1 MKKTVIS
8 VLILC
13 ACLLLSSCG
22 KKNTASGTNNISNMS
37 AVTEISTDDMDFEF
51 SNKDTTY
58 DYDESEAKTVAD
70 SEKAVKITAEGT
82 YVVSGEHESITVSA
96 PDTAKVR
103 IILKN
108 TTVSNTSG
116 PAIYIE
122 SADKVFITACEGTVN
137 TLSDGTSYTGDFKDT
152 NIDGAIFSKAD
163 LTLNGE
169 GTLNITGNCK
179 CGVVSKDDLI
189 ICGLNL
195 TVKSTGC
202 ALEGKDCVKIKDAA
216 ITVSAG
222 GDGIRSTNTEKS
234 NKGFVYIETG
244 NIDITSGND
253 GIQAATV
260 LKAANGSIKITA
272 GGGAADTKQNSGGR
286 NMPGFG
292 GNTQTTDDE
301 ESTKGLKA
309 GSLILIDEGDFE
321 VSSKDDSF
329 HSNGDIEINGG
340 SFTAA
345 AGDDGF
351 HADNNLII
359 NGGSITVSQSYE
371 GLEGQKVT
379 VTGGNID
386 ITASDDG
393 INAAGSSSSS
403 STGGRP
409 GNSDSN
415 ALITIGGG
423 YIVVNASGDG
433 IDSNGNVVI
442 SGGTVLVSGP
452 TDNGNGT
459 FDYDGEATVSG
470 GTLLVSGPTDNGNG
484 AFDYGG
490 EATVSGGTVIL
501 CGSSGMAQGFSDKSE
516 QASFMYTLDSSAS
529 AGSSV
534 ALTDEKGNV
543 LASFIPAKQYNNV
556 VISTPS
562 LKSGSSYKL
571 LIGGTVS
578 GADKNGFASSGSVSS
593 AAQTLDVKLTGIT
606 TTFGSGGM
614 SGGNMGGGNKG
625 RFGGGQA
632 PDMNG
637 GAPGDT
643 NGDNGGTPPDK
654 PNGRMNNSQ

>member
-1 MKKTVIS
+1 MKKTVIP

-22 KKNTASGTNNISNMS
+22 KKNTASGTNNINNMS

-58 DYDESEAKTVAD
+58 DYDESEAKTIAD

-108 TTVSNTSG
+108 ATVSNTSG

-122 SADKVFITACEGTVN
+122 KADKVFITAYKNTTN

-152 NIDGAIFSKAD
+152 NIDGAIFSKTD

-179 CGVVSKDDLI
+179 CGAVSKDDLI

-292 GNTQTTDDE
+292 GSTQTTDEE

-309 GSLILIDEGDFE
+309 GSLILIDEGGFE

-403 STGGRP
+403 STGERP
-409 GNSDSN
+409 GSSDSN

-433 IDSNGNVVI
+433 IDSNGNIVI
-442 SGGTVLVSGP
+442 
-452 TDNGNGT
+452 
-459 FDYDGEATVSG
+459 SG
-470 GTLLVSGPTDNGNG
+470 GTLLVSGPADNGNG

-562 LKSGSSYKL
+562 LKNGSSYKL
-571 LIGGTVS
+571 VIGGTVS

-593 AAQTLDVKLTGIT
+593 AAQTLDIKLTGT
-606 TTFGSGGM
+606 TTTIGSGGM
-614 SGGNMGGGNKG
+614 SGGNMGGGKG
-625 RFGGGQA
+625 RFGGGQV
-632 PDMNG
+632 PGMNG

>member
-1 MKKTVIS
+1 
-8 VLILC
+8 
-13 ACLLLSSCG
+13 
-22 KKNTASGTNNISNMS
+22 MS

-58 DYDESEAKTVAD
+58 DYDESEATTVKD
-70 SEKAVKITAEGT
+70 SEKAVKITADGT

-108 TTVSNTSG
+108 ATVSNTSG

-122 SADKVFITACEGTVN
+122 KADKVFITAYKGTTN

-152 NIDGAIFSKAD
+152 NVDGAIFSKTD

-169 GTLNITGNCK
+169 GTLNITGNYK
-179 CGVVSKDDLI
+179 CGAVSKDDLI

-216 ITVSAG
+216 ITVSSG
-222 GDGIRSTNTEKS
+222 GDGIRSTNTEKT

-260 LKAANGSIKITA
+260 LKAANGNVKITA
-272 GGGAADTKQNSGGR
+272 GGGAADTKQSSGSR

-309 GSLILIDEGDFE
+309 GSLIVIDEGSFE

-345 AGDDGF
+345 TGDDGF
-351 HADNNLII
+351 HADSNLII
-359 NGGSITVSQSYE
+359 NGGSITVSRSYE

-379 VTGGNID
+379 ITGGNID

-393 INAAGSSSSS
+393 INAASPSSSGS

-423 YIVVNASGDG
+423 YILVNASGDG
-433 IDSNGNVVI
+433 IDSNGNVAI
-442 SGGTVLVSGP
+442 TGGTVLVSGP
-452 TDNGNGT
+452 TDNGNGA
-459 FDYDGEATVSG
+459 FDYD
-470 GTLLVSGPTDNGNG
+470 
-484 AFDYGG
+484 G

-543 LASFIPAKQYNNV
+543 IASFIPAKQYNNI
-556 VISTPS
+556 VITSPS
-562 LKSGSSYKL
+562 LKNGGSYKL
-571 LIGGTVS
+571 VIGGTVS
-578 GADKNGFASSGSVSS
+578 GADKNGYASSGSVSS
-593 AAQTLDVKLTGIT
+593 AAQTLDIKLTGIT
-606 TTFGSGGM
+606 TTFGNGGM
-614 SGGNMGGGNKG
+614 SGGGMGGGNKG
-625 RFGGGQA
+625 GGFGGGQA

-637 GAPGDT
+637 SAPEKPS
-643 NGDNGGTPPDK
+643 GDNGTPGGGNPPEK
-654 PNGRMNNSQ
+654 PSGNLSNS

>member
-51 SNKDTTY
+51 SNNDTTY

-70 SEKAVKITAEGT
+70 SEKTVKITAEGT

-96 PDTAKVR
+96 PDTAKVC

-108 TTVSNTSG
+108 ATVSNTSG

-122 SADKVFITACEGTVN
+122 KADKVFITAYKDTTN

-152 NIDGAIFSKAD
+152 NIDGTIFSKTD

-272 GGGAADTKQNSGGR
+272 GGGAADTKQNFGGR

-292 GNTQTTDDE
+292 GSTQTTDDE
-301 ESTKGLKA
+301 ESTNGLKA
-309 GSLILIDEGDFE
+309 GSLILIDEGGFE
-321 VSSKDDSF
+321 VSSKEDSF

-345 AGDDGF
+345 AGEDGF

-409 GNSDSN
+409 GSSDSN

-433 IDSNGNVVI
+433 IDSNGNVAI
-442 SGGTVLVSGP
+442 T
-452 TDNGNGT
+452 
-459 FDYDGEATVSG
+459 G
-470 GTLLVSGPTDNGNG
+470 GTLLVSGPADNGNG

-490 EATVSGGTVIL
+490 EATVSGGTVIF

-534 ALTDEKGNV
+534 ALTDENGNV

-562 LKSGSSYKL
+562 LKNGSSYKL
-571 LIGGTVS
+571 VIGGTVS

-593 AAQTLDVKLTGIT
+593 AAQTLDIKLTGT
-606 TTFGSGGM
+606 TTTIGSGGM
-614 SGGNMGGGNKG
+614 SGGNMGGGKG

-632 PDMNG
+632 PGMNG
-637 GAPGDT
+637 GAPGDR

>member
-108 TTVSNTSG
+108 ATVSNTSG

-122 SADKVFITACEGTVN
+122 KADKVFITACKGTVN

-152 NIDGAIFSKAD
+152 NVDGAIFSKTD

-292 GNTQTTDDE
+292 GKTQTTDDE

-309 GSLILIDEGDFE
+309 GSLILIDEGSFE

-359 NGGSITVSQSYE
+359 NGGSITVSRSYE

-379 VTGGNID
+379 VTGGDID

-393 INAAGSSSSS
+393 INAASSSSNS
-403 STGGRP
+403 SSDGRP

-423 YIVVNASGDG
+423 YIVVNAAGDG
-433 IDSNGNVVI
+433 IDSNGNVAI
-442 SGGTVLVSGP
+442 T
-452 TDNGNGT
+452 
-459 FDYDGEATVSG
+459 G
-470 GTLLVSGPTDNGNG
+470 GTLLVSGPADNGNG
-484 AFDYGG
+484 AFDYDG

-516 QASFMYTLDSSAS
+516 QASFMYTLDNSAS
-529 AGSSV
+529 AGSSAAV
-534 ALTDEKGNV
+534 TDEKGNV

-571 LIGGTVS
+571 VIGGTVS

-593 AAQTLDVKLTGIT
+593 AAQTLDIKLTGIT

-637 GAPGDT
+637 GAPEDT

-654 PNGRMNNSQ
+654 PNGRINNSR

>member
-1 MKKTVIS
+1 M
-8 VLILC
+8 
-13 ACLLLSSCG
+13 
-22 KKNTASGTNNISNMS
+22 NNISNMS

-51 SNKDTTY
+51 SNNDTTY

-70 SEKAVKITAEGT
+70 SEKTVKITAEGT

-108 TTVSNTSG
+108 ATVSNTSG

-122 SADKVFITACEGTVN
+122 KADKVFITAYKDTTN

-152 NIDGAIFSKAD
+152 NIDGTIFSKTD

-222 GDGIRSTNTEKS
+222 SDGIRSTNTEKS

-292 GNTQTTDDE
+292 GKTQTTDDE

-309 GSLILIDEGDFE
+309 GSLILIDEGGFE
-321 VSSKDDSF
+321 VSSKKDSF

-345 AGDDGF
+345 AGEDGF

-359 NGGSITVSQSYE
+359 NGGSITVSQSCE

-403 STGGRP
+403 STGGRT

-415 ALITIGGG
+415 SLITISGG
-423 YIVVNASGDG
+423 YIVVNASSDG
-433 IDSNGNVVI
+433 IDSNGNVAI
-442 SGGTVLVSGP
+442 TGGTV
-452 TDNGNGT
+452 
-459 FDYDGEATVSG
+459 
-470 GTLLVSGPTDNGNG
+470 LVSGPTDNGNG

-543 LASFIPAKQYNNV
+543 IASFIPAKQYNNI
-556 VISTPS
+556 VITAPS
-562 LKSGSSYKL
+562 LKNGGSYKL
-571 LIGGTVS
+571 AIGGTVS
-578 GADKNGFASSGSVSS
+578 GADKNGYASAGSVSS
-593 AAQTLDVKLTGIT
+593 AAQTLDIKLTGIT
-606 TTFGSGGM
+606 TTFGNGGISGGM
-614 SGGNMGGGNKG
+614 GGRNKGGG
-625 RFGGGQA
+625 FGGGQA

-637 GAPGDT
+637 SAPEKPS
-643 NGDNGGTPPDK
+643 GDNGGTPPDK
-654 PNGRMNNSQ
+654 PNGRINNSQ

>member
-1 MKKTVIS
+1 M
-8 VLILC
+8 
-13 ACLLLSSCG
+13 
-22 KKNTASGTNNISNMS
+22 NNISNMS

-51 SNKDTTY
+51 SNNDTTY

-70 SEKAVKITAEGT
+70 SEKTVKITAEGT

-108 TTVSNTSG
+108 ATVSNTSG

-122 SADKVFITACEGTVN
+122 KADKVFITAYKDTTN

-152 NIDGAIFSKAD
+152 NIDGAIFSKTD

-202 ALEGKDCVKIKDAA
+202 TLEGKDCVKIKDAA

-222 GDGIRSTNTEKS
+222 GDGIRSTNTEKT

-272 GGGAADTKQNSGGR
+272 GGGAADTKQNFGGR

-292 GNTQTTDDE
+292 GSTQTTDDE

-309 GSLILIDEGDFE
+309 GSLILIDEGGFE
-321 VSSKDDSF
+321 VSSKEDSF

-345 AGDDGF
+345 AGEDGF

-409 GNSDSN
+409 GSSDSN
-415 ALITIGGG
+415 ALITIDGG

-433 IDSNGNVVI
+433 IDSNGNIVI
-442 SGGTVLVSGP
+442 
-452 TDNGNGT
+452 
-459 FDYDGEATVSG
+459 SG
-470 GTLLVSGPTDNGNG
+470 GTLLVSGPADNGNG

-543 LASFIPAKQYNNV
+543 IASFIPAKQYNNV

-562 LKSGSSYKL
+562 LKNGSSYKL
-571 LIGGTVS
+571 VIGGTVS

-593 AAQTLDVKLTGIT
+593 AAQTLDIKLTGTT
-606 TTFGSGGM
+606 TTFGNGGM
-614 SGGNMGGGNKG
+614 SGGNMGGGKG

-632 PDMNG
+632 PGMNG
-637 GAPGDT
+637 GAPGDR

>member
-1 MKKTVIS
+1 MKKTVIP

-22 KKNTASGTNNISNMS
+22 KKNTASGTNNINNMS

-58 DYDESEAKTVAD
+58 NYDESEGKTIAN

-96 PDTAKVR
+96 PDTAKVC

-108 TTVSNTSG
+108 ATVSNTSG

-122 SADKVFITACEGTVN
+122 NADKVFITAYKNTTN

-152 NIDGAIFSKAD
+152 NVDGAIFSKTD

-169 GTLNITGNCK
+169 GTLNITGNYK
-179 CGVVSKDDLI
+179 CGAVSKDDLI

-216 ITVSAG
+216 ITVSSG
-222 GDGIRSTNTEKS
+222 GDGIRSTNTEKT

-244 NIDITSGND
+244 NIDITSGSD

-260 LKAANGSIKITA
+260 LKAANGNVKITA
-272 GGGAADTKQNSGGR
+272 GGAADTKQNSGDR

-292 GNTQTTDDE
+292 GKTQTSDDE

-309 GSLILIDEGDFE
+309 GSLIVIDEGSFE

-345 AGDDGF
+345 TGDDGF
-351 HADNNLII
+351 HADSNLII
-359 NGGSITVSQSYE
+359 NGGSITVSRSYE

-393 INAAGSSSSS
+393 INAASPSVSGSS
-403 STGGRP
+403 TDGRP
-409 GNSDSN
+409 GISDSN

-423 YIVVNASGDG
+423 YILVNASGDG
-433 IDSNGNVVI
+433 IDSNGNVAI
-442 SGGTVLVSGP
+442 TGGTVLVSGP
-452 TDNGNGT
+452 TDNGN
-459 FDYDGEATVSG
+459 A
-470 GTLLVSGPTDNGNG
+470 
-484 AFDYGG
+484 AFDYNG

-543 LASFIPAKQYNNV
+543 IASFIPAKQYNNI
-556 VISTPS
+556 VITSPS
-562 LKSGSSYKL
+562 LKNGSSYKL
-571 LIGGTVS
+571 VIGGTVS
-578 GADKNGFASSGSVSS
+578 GADKNGYASSGSVSS
-593 AAQTLDVKLTGIT
+593 AAQTLDIKLTGIT
-606 TTFGSGGM
+606 TTFGNGGM
-614 SGGNMGGGNKG
+614 SGGMGGRNKG
-625 RFGGGQA
+625 GGFGGGQA

-637 GAPGDT
+637 SAPE
-643 NGDNGGTPPDK
+643 K
-654 PNGRMNNSQ
+654 PNGLKRR

>member
-37 AVTEISTDDMDFEF
+37 AVTKISTDDMDFEF
-51 SNKDTTY
+51 SNNDTTY

-70 SEKAVKITAEGT
+70 SEKTVKITAEGT

-108 TTVSNTSG
+108 ATVSNTSG

-152 NIDGAIFSKAD
+152 NVDGTIFSKTD
-163 LTLNGE
+163 LTLNGV

-292 GNTQTTDDE
+292 GSTQTTDDE

-309 GSLILIDEGDFE
+309 GSLILIDEGSFE
-321 VSSKDDSF
+321 VSSKEDSF

-345 AGDDGF
+345 AGEDGF

-409 GNSDSN
+409 GSSDSN
-415 ALITIGGG
+415 ALITIDGG

-433 IDSNGNVVI
+433 IDSNGNIVI
-442 SGGTVLVSGP
+442 
-452 TDNGNGT
+452 
-459 FDYDGEATVSG
+459 SG
-470 GTLLVSGPTDNGNG
+470 GTLLVSGPADNGNG

-490 EATVSGGTVIL
+490 EATVGGGTVIF

-562 LKSGSSYKL
+562 LKNGSSYKL
-571 LIGGTVS
+571 VIGGTVS

-593 AAQTLDVKLTGIT
+593 AAQTLDIKLTGIT
-606 TTFGSGGM
+606 TTFGNGGM

-625 RFGGGQA
+625 RLGGGQA

>member
-108 TTVSNTSG
+108 ATVSNTSG

-122 SADKVFITACEGTVN
+122 KADKVFITACKGTTN

-152 NIDGAIFSKAD
+152 NVDGAIFSKAD

-222 GDGIRSTNTEKS
+222 GDGIRSTNTEKA

-292 GNTQTTDDE
+292 GKTQTTDDE

-359 NGGSITVSQSYE
+359 NGGSITVSRSYE

-379 VTGGNID
+379 VTGGDID

-393 INAAGSSSSS
+393 INAASSSSSS
-403 STGGRP
+403 STGGIP
-409 GNSDSN
+409 GSSDSN

-442 SGGTVLVSGP
+442 SGGT
-452 TDNGNGT
+452 
-459 FDYDGEATVSG
+459 
-470 GTLLVSGPTDNGNG
+470 LLVSGPADSGNG
-484 AFDYGG
+484 AFDYDG

-516 QASFMYTLDSSAS
+516 QTSFMYSLDSSAS

-571 LIGGTVS
+571 VIGGTVS

-593 AAQTLDVKLTGIT
+593 AAQTLDIKLTGT
-606 TTFGSGGM
+606 TTTIGSGGM

>member
-1 MKKTVIS
+1 MKKTVIP

-22 KKNTASGTNNISNMS
+22 KKNTASGTNNINNMS

-58 DYDESEAKTVAD
+58 NYDESEGKTIAN

-108 TTVSNTSG
+108 ATVSNTSG

-122 SADKVFITACEGTVN
+122 NADKVFITAYKNTTN

-152 NIDGAIFSKAD
+152 NVDGAIFSKTD

-169 GTLNITGNCK
+169 GTLNITGNYK
-179 CGVVSKDDLI
+179 CGAVSKDDLI

-216 ITVSAG
+216 ITVSSG
-222 GDGIRSTNTEKS
+222 GDGIRSTNTEKT

-244 NIDITSGND
+244 NIDITSGSD

-260 LKAANGSIKITA
+260 LKAANGNVKITA
-272 GGGAADTKQNSGGR
+272 GGAADTKQNSGDR

-292 GNTQTTDDE
+292 GKTQTTDDE

-309 GSLILIDEGDFE
+309 GSLIVIDEGSFE

-345 AGDDGF
+345 TGDDGF
-351 HADNNLII
+351 HTDSNLII
-359 NGGSITVSQSYE
+359 NGGSITVSRSYE

-393 INAAGSSSSS
+393 INAASPSASGSS
-403 STGGRP
+403 TDGRP

-423 YIVVNASGDG
+423 YILVNASGDG
-433 IDSNGNVVI
+433 IDSNGNVAI
-442 SGGTVLVSGP
+442 TGGTVLVSGP
-452 TDNGNGT
+452 TDNGN
-459 FDYDGEATVSG
+459 A
-470 GTLLVSGPTDNGNG
+470 
-484 AFDYGG
+484 AFDYNG

-543 LASFIPAKQYNNV
+543 IASFIPAKQYNNI
-556 VISTPS
+556 VITSPS
-562 LKSGSSYKL
+562 LKNGSSYKL
-571 LIGGTVS
+571 VIGGTVS
-578 GADKNGFASSGSVSS
+578 GADKNGYASSGSVSS
-593 AAQTLDVKLTGIT
+593 AVQTLDIKLTGIT
-606 TTFGSGGM
+606 TTFGNGGISGGM
-614 SGGNMGGGNKG
+614 GGRNKGGG
-625 RFGGGQA
+625 FGGGQA

-637 GAPGDT
+637 SAPE
-643 NGDNGGTPPDK
+643 K
-654 PNGRMNNSQ
+654 PNGLKRR

>member
-1 MKKTVIS
+1 MKKTVIP

-22 KKNTASGTNNISNMS
+22 KKNTASGTNNINNMS

-58 DYDESEAKTVAD
+58 NYDESEATTIKD

-108 TTVSNTSG
+108 ATVSNTSG

-122 SADKVFITACEGTVN
+122 KADKVFITAYKNTTN

-152 NIDGAIFSKAD
+152 NIDGAIFSKTD

-179 CGVVSKDDLI
+179 CGAVSKDDLI

-216 ITVSAG
+216 ITVSSG
-222 GDGIRSTNTEKS
+222 GDGIRSTNTEKT

-244 NIDITSGND
+244 NIDITSGSD

-260 LKAANGSIKITA
+260 LKAANGNVKITA
-272 GGGAADTKQNSGGR
+272 GGAADTKQNSGDR

-292 GNTQTTDDE
+292 GKTQTTDDE

-309 GSLILIDEGDFE
+309 GSLIVIDEGSFE

-345 AGDDGF
+345 TGDDGF
-351 HADNNLII
+351 HADSNLII
-359 NGGSITVSQSYE
+359 NGGSITVSRSYE

-393 INAAGSSSSS
+393 INAASPSVSGSS
-403 STGGRP
+403 TDGRP

-415 ALITIGGG
+415 SLITISGG
-423 YIVVNASGDG
+423 YILVNASGDG
-433 IDSNGNVVI
+433 IDSNGNVAI
-442 SGGTVLVSGP
+442 TGGTVLVSGP
-452 TDNGNGT
+452 TDNGN
-459 FDYDGEATVSG
+459 A
-470 GTLLVSGPTDNGNG
+470 
-484 AFDYGG
+484 AFDYNG

-543 LASFIPAKQYNNV
+543 IASFIPAKQYNNI
-556 VISTPS
+556 VITSPS
-562 LKSGSSYKL
+562 LKNGSSYKL
-571 LIGGTVS
+571 VIGGTVS
-578 GADKNGFASSGSVSS
+578 GADKNGYASSGSVSS
-593 AAQTLDVKLTGIT
+593 AVQTLDIKLTGIT
-606 TTFGSGGM
+606 TTFGNGGISGGM
-614 SGGNMGGGNKG
+614 GGRNKGGG
-625 RFGGGQA
+625 FGGGQA

-637 GAPGDT
+637 SAPE
-643 NGDNGGTPPDK
+643 K
-654 PNGRMNNSQ
+654 PNGLKRR

>member
-51 SNKDTTY
+51 SNNDTTY

-70 SEKAVKITAEGT
+70 SEKTVKITAEGT

-108 TTVSNTSG
+108 ATVSNTSG

-122 SADKVFITACEGTVN
+122 KADKVFITAYKDTTN

-152 NIDGAIFSKAD
+152 NIDGTIFSKTD

-244 NIDITSGND
+244 NVDITSGND

-272 GGGAADTKQNSGGR
+272 GGGAADTKQNFGGR

-292 GNTQTTDDE
+292 GSTQTTDDE

-309 GSLILIDEGDFE
+309 GSLILIDEGGFE
-321 VSSKDDSF
+321 VSSKEDSF

-345 AGDDGF
+345 AGEDGF

-409 GNSDSN
+409 GSSDSN
-415 ALITIGGG
+415 ALITIDGG

-433 IDSNGNVVI
+433 IDSNGNIVI
-442 SGGTVLVSGP
+442 
-452 TDNGNGT
+452 
-459 FDYDGEATVSG
+459 SG
-470 GTLLVSGPTDNGNG
+470 GTLLVSGPADNGNG

-490 EATVSGGTVIL
+490 KATVSGGTVIL

-516 QASFMYTLDSSAS
+516 QASFMYTPDSSAS

-543 LASFIPAKQYNNV
+543 IASFIPAKQYNNV

-562 LKSGSSYKL
+562 LKNGSSYKL
-571 LIGGTVS
+571 VIGGTVS

-593 AAQTLDVKLTGIT
+593 AAQTLDIKLTGT
-606 TTFGSGGM
+606 TTTIGSGGM
-614 SGGNMGGGNKG
+614 SGGNMGGGKG

-632 PDMNG
+632 PGMNG
-637 GAPGDT
+637 GAPGDR

>member
-1 MKKTVIS
+1 
-8 VLILC
+8 
-13 ACLLLSSCG
+13 
-22 KKNTASGTNNISNMS
+22 MS

-51 SNKDTTY
+51 SNNDTTY

-70 SEKAVKITAEGT
+70 SEKTVKITAEGT

-108 TTVSNTSG
+108 ATVSNTSG

-122 SADKVFITACEGTVN
+122 KADKVFITAYKDTTN

-152 NIDGAIFSKAD
+152 NIDGTIFSKTD

-272 GGGAADTKQNSGGR
+272 GGGAADTKQNFGGR

-292 GNTQTTDDE
+292 GSTQTTDDE
-301 ESTKGLKA
+301 ESTNGLKA
-309 GSLILIDEGDFE
+309 GSLILIDEGGFE
-321 VSSKDDSF
+321 VSSKEDSF

-345 AGDDGF
+345 AGEDGF

-409 GNSDSN
+409 GSSDSN

-433 IDSNGNVVI
+433 IDSNGNVAI
-442 SGGTVLVSGP
+442 T
-452 TDNGNGT
+452 
-459 FDYDGEATVSG
+459 G
-470 GTLLVSGPTDNGNG
+470 GTLLVSGPADNGNG

-490 EATVSGGTVIL
+490 EATVSGGTVIF

-534 ALTDEKGNV
+534 ALTDENGNV

-562 LKSGSSYKL
+562 LKNGSSYKL
-571 LIGGTVS
+571 VIGGTVS

-593 AAQTLDVKLTGIT
+593 AAQTLDIKLTGT
-606 TTFGSGGM
+606 TTTIGSGGM
-614 SGGNMGGGNKG
+614 SGGNMGGGKG

-632 PDMNG
+632 PGMNG
-637 GAPGDT
+637 GAPGDR

>member
-22 KKNTASGTNNISNMS
+22 KKNTASGTNNINNMS
-37 AVTEISTDDMDFEF
+37 VVTEISTDDMDFEF
-51 SNKDTTY
+51 SNNDTTY
-58 DYDESEAKTVAD
+58 DYDESEAKKVAD

-108 TTVSNTSG
+108 ATVSNTSG

-122 SADKVFITACEGTVN
+122 KADKVFITACEGTVN

-152 NIDGAIFSKAD
+152 NVDGAIFSKTD

-179 CGVVSKDDLI
+179 CGAVSKDDLI

-272 GGGAADTKQNSGGR
+272 GGGVTDTKQNFGGR

-292 GNTQTTDDE
+292 GKTQTTDDE

-309 GSLILIDEGDFE
+309 GSLILIDEGSFE
-321 VSSKDDSF
+321 VSSKDDAF

-340 SFTAA
+340 SFTDA
-345 AGDDGF
+345 AGVDGF

-409 GNSDSN
+409 DSSDSN

-433 IDSNGNVVI
+433 IDSNGNIVI
-442 SGGTVLVSGP
+442 S
-452 TDNGNGT
+452 D
-459 FDYDGEATVSG
+459 
-470 GTLLVSGPTDNGNG
+470 GTLLVSGPADNGNG

-501 CGSSGMAQGFSDKSE
+501 CGSSGMAQGFSDKSD
-516 QASFMYTLDSSAS
+516 QASFMYTLNSSAS

-534 ALTDEKGNV
+534 ALTDENGNV

-562 LKSGSSYKL
+562 LKNGSSYKL
-571 LIGGTVS
+571 VIGGTVS
-578 GADKNGFASSGSVSS
+578 GTDKNGFASSGSVSS
-593 AAQTLDVKLTGIT
+593 AAQTLDIKLTGTT
-606 TTFGSGGM
+606 TTFGNGGM
-614 SGGNMGGGNKG
+614 SGGNMGGGKG
-625 RFGGGQA
+625 RFGGGQV
-632 PDMNG
+632 PGMNG

>member
-1 MKKTVIS
+1 
-8 VLILC
+8 
-13 ACLLLSSCG
+13 
-22 KKNTASGTNNISNMS
+22 MS

-108 TTVSNTSG
+108 ATVSNTSG

-122 SADKVFITACEGTVN
+122 KADKVFITACKGTVN

-152 NIDGAIFSKAD
+152 NIDGAIFSKTD

-292 GNTQTTDDE
+292 GNTQTTDDQ

-379 VTGGNID
+379 VTGGDID

-393 INAAGSSSSS
+393 INAASSSSNS
-403 STGGRP
+403 SSDGRP

-423 YIVVNASGDG
+423 YIVVNAAGDG
-433 IDSNGNVVI
+433 IDSNGNVAI
-442 SGGTVLVSGP
+442 TGGTVLVSGP
-452 TDNGNGT
+452 TDNGNGA
-459 FDYDGEATVSG
+459 FDYD
-470 GTLLVSGPTDNGNG
+470 
-484 AFDYGG
+484 G

-516 QASFMYTLDSSAS
+516 QTSFMYSLDSSAS

-571 LIGGTVS
+571 VIGGTVS

-593 AAQTLDVKLTGIT
+593 ASQTFDVKLTGIT

-654 PNGRMNNSQ
+654 PNGRMSNSQ

>member
-51 SNKDTTY
+51 SNNDTTY
-58 DYDESEAKTVAD
+58 DYDESEAKMVAD
-70 SEKAVKITAEGT
+70 SEKTVKITAEGT
-82 YVVSGEHESITVSA
+82 YVVSGEHESIIVSA

-108 TTVSNTSG
+108 ATVSNTSG

-122 SADKVFITACEGTVN
+122 KADKVFITACEGTVN

-152 NIDGAIFSKAD
+152 NIDGAIFSKTD

-189 ICGLNL
+189 ICRLNL

-260 LKAANGSIKITA
+260 LKAANGGIKITA

-292 GNTQTTDDE
+292 GRTQTTDDE

-309 GSLILIDEGDFE
+309 GSLIVIDEGGFE
-321 VSSKDDSF
+321 VSSKEDSF

-345 AGDDGF
+345 AGEDGF

-379 VTGGNID
+379 VTGDHID

-409 GNSDSN
+409 GSSDSN

-433 IDSNGNVVI
+433 IDSNGNVAI
-442 SGGTVLVSGP
+442 T
-452 TDNGNGT
+452 
-459 FDYDGEATVSG
+459 G
-470 GTLLVSGPTDNGNG
+470 GTLLVSGPADNGNG

-501 CGSSGMAQGFSDKSE
+501 CGSSGMSQGFSDKSE
-516 QASFMYTLDSSAS
+516 QTSFMYTLDSSVS

-534 ALTDEKGNV
+534 ALTDENGNV

-562 LKSGSSYKL
+562 LKNGSSYKL
-571 LIGGTVS
+571 VIGGTVS

-593 AAQTLDVKLTGIT
+593 AAQTLDIKLTGTT

-614 SGGNMGGGNKG
+614 SGGNMGGGKG

-632 PDMNG
+632 PGMNG

>member
-1 MKKTVIS
+1 
-8 VLILC
+8 
-13 ACLLLSSCG
+13 
-22 KKNTASGTNNISNMS
+22 MS

-51 SNKDTTY
+51 SNNDTTY

-108 TTVSNTSG
+108 ATVSNTSG

-122 SADKVFITACEGTVN
+122 KADKVFITACEGTTN

-152 NIDGAIFSKAD
+152 NVDGAIFSKTD

-292 GNTQTTDDE
+292 GNTQTTDDQ

-321 VSSKDDSF
+321 VSSKEDSF

-409 GNSDSN
+409 GSDSN

-433 IDSNGNVVI
+433 IDSNGNIVI
-442 SGGTVLVSGP
+442 
-452 TDNGNGT
+452 
-459 FDYDGEATVSG
+459 SG

-484 AFDYGG
+484 AFDYDG

-516 QASFMYTLDSSAS
+516 QTSFMYSLDSSAS

-571 LIGGTVS
+571 VIGGTVS

-593 AAQTLDVKLTGIT
+593 AAQTLDIKLTGT
-606 TTFGSGGM
+606 TTTIGSGGM

-654 PNGRMNNSQ
+654 PNGRMSNSR

>member
-1 MKKTVIS
+1 MKKTVIP

-22 KKNTASGTNNISNMS
+22 KKNTASGTNNINNMS

-58 DYDESEAKTVAD
+58 DYDESEAKTIAN

-108 TTVSNTSG
+108 ATVSNTSG

-122 SADKVFITACEGTVN
+122 NADKVFITAYKNTTN

-152 NIDGAIFSKAD
+152 NVDGAIFSKTD

-169 GTLNITGNCK
+169 GTLNITGNYK
-179 CGVVSKDDLI
+179 CGAVSKDDLI

-216 ITVSAG
+216 ITVSSG
-222 GDGIRSTNTEKS
+222 GYGIRSTNTEKT

-244 NIDITSGND
+244 NIDITSGSD

-260 LKAANGSIKITA
+260 LKAANGNVKITA
-272 GGGAADTKQNSGGR
+272 GGAADTKQNSGDR

-292 GNTQTTDDE
+292 GKTQTTDDE

-309 GSLILIDEGDFE
+309 GSLIVIDEGSFE

-345 AGDDGF
+345 TGDDGF
-351 HADNNLII
+351 HTDSNLII
-359 NGGSITVSQSYE
+359 NGGSITVSRSYE

-393 INAAGSSSSS
+393 INAASPSASGSS
-403 STGGRP
+403 TDGRP

-423 YIVVNASGDG
+423 YILVNASGDG
-433 IDSNGNVVI
+433 IDSNGNVAI
-442 SGGTVLVSGP
+442 TGGTVLVSGP
-452 TDNGNGT
+452 TDNGN
-459 FDYDGEATVSG
+459 A
-470 GTLLVSGPTDNGNG
+470 
-484 AFDYGG
+484 AFDYNG

-543 LASFIPAKQYNNV
+543 IASFIPAKQYNNI
-556 VISTPS
+556 VITSPS
-562 LKSGSSYKL
+562 LKNGSSYKL
-571 LIGGTVS
+571 VIGGTVS
-578 GADKNGFASSGSVSS
+578 GADKNGYASSGSVSS
-593 AAQTLDVKLTGIT
+593 AVQTLDIKLTGIT
-606 TTFGSGGM
+606 TTFGNGGISGGM
-614 SGGNMGGGNKG
+614 GGRNKGGG
-625 RFGGGQA
+625 FGGGQA

-637 GAPGDT
+637 SAPE
-643 NGDNGGTPPDK
+643 K
-654 PNGRMNNSQ
+654 PNGLKRR

>member
-1 MKKTVIS
+1 MKKTVIP

-22 KKNTASGTNNISNMS
+22 KKNTASGTNNINNMS

-58 DYDESEAKTVAD
+58 NYDESEAKTIAD
-70 SEKAVKITAEGT
+70 SEKAGKITAEGT

-96 PDTAKVR
+96 PDTAKVH

-108 TTVSNTSG
+108 ATVSNTSG

-122 SADKVFITACEGTVN
+122 SADKVLITAYKGTTN

-152 NIDGAIFSKAD
+152 NVDGTIFSKTD

-179 CGVVSKDDLI
+179 CGAVSKDDLI

-202 ALEGKDCVKIKDAA
+202 SLEGKDCVKIKDAA
-216 ITVSAG
+216 ITVSSG
-222 GDGIRSTNTEKS
+222 GDGIRSANTEKA

-260 LKAANGSIKITA
+260 LKAANGNVKITA
-272 GGGAADTKQNSGGR
+272 GGGADTKQNSGGR

-292 GNTQTTDDE
+292 GKTQTTDDE

-309 GSLILIDEGDFE
+309 GSLIVIDEGSFE

-345 AGDDGF
+345 TGDDGF
-351 HADNNLII
+351 HADSNLII
-359 NGGSITVSQSYE
+359 NGGSITVSRSYE

-379 VTGGNID
+379 ITGGNID

-393 INAAGSSSSS
+393 INAASPSVSGSS
-403 STGGRP
+403 TDGRL

-415 ALITIGGG
+415 SLITISGG
-423 YIVVNASGDG
+423 YILVNASGDG
-433 IDSNGNVVI
+433 IDSNGNVAI
-442 SGGTVLVSGP
+442 TGGTVLVSGP
-452 TDNGNGT
+452 TDNGNG
-459 FDYDGEATVSG
+459 
-470 GTLLVSGPTDNGNG
+470 
-484 AFDYGG
+484 AFDYNG

-516 QASFMYTLDSSAS
+516 QASFMYTLNSSAS

-543 LASFIPAKQYNNV
+543 IASFIPAKQYNNI
-556 VISTPS
+556 VITSPS
-562 LKSGSSYKL
+562 LKNGSSYKL
-571 LIGGTVS
+571 VIGGTVS
-578 GADKNGFASSGSVSS
+578 GADKNGYASSGSVSS
-593 AAQTLDVKLTGIT
+593 AAQTLDIKLTGIT
-606 TTFGSGGM
+606 TTFGNGGM
-614 SGGNMGGGNKG
+614 SGGMGGGNKG
-625 RFGGGQA
+625 GGFGGGQA

-637 GAPGDT
+637 SAPE
-643 NGDNGGTPPDK
+643 K
-654 PNGRMNNSQ
+654 PNGLKRR

>member
-1 MKKTVIS
+1 MKKTVIP

-22 KKNTASGTNNISNMS
+22 KKNTASGTNNINNMS

-58 DYDESEAKTVAD
+58 NYDESEAKTIAD

-96 PDTAKVR
+96 PDTAKVH

-108 TTVSNTSG
+108 ATVSNTSG

-122 SADKVFITACEGTVN
+122 SADKVLITAYKNTTN
-137 TLSDGTSYTGDFKDT
+137 TLSDGTSYTGDFKNT
-152 NIDGAIFSKAD
+152 NVDGTIFSKTD

-169 GTLNITGNCK
+169 GMLNITGNCK
-179 CGVVSKDDLI
+179 CGAVSKDDLI

-216 ITVSAG
+216 ITVSSG
-222 GDGIRSTNTEKS
+222 GDGIRSTNTEKT

-260 LKAANGSIKITA
+260 LKAANGNVKITA
-272 GGGAADTKQNSGGR
+272 GGAADTKQNSGDR

-292 GNTQTTDDE
+292 GKTQTTDDE

-309 GSLILIDEGDFE
+309 GSLIVIDEGSFE
-321 VSSKDDSF
+321 VSSKDDAF

-345 AGDDGF
+345 TGADGF
-351 HADNNLII
+351 HADSNLII
-359 NGGSITVSQSYE
+359 NGGSITVSRSYE

-393 INAAGSSSSS
+393 INAASPSVSGSS
-403 STGGRP
+403 TDGRP
-409 GNSDSN
+409 GNSDSSS
-415 ALITIGGG
+415 LITISGG
-423 YIVVNASGDG
+423 YILVNASGDG
-433 IDSNGNVVI
+433 IDSNGNVAI
-442 SGGTVLVSGP
+442 TGGTVLVSGP
-452 TDNGNGT
+452 TDNGN
-459 FDYDGEATVSG
+459 A
-470 GTLLVSGPTDNGNG
+470 
-484 AFDYGG
+484 AFDYNG

-543 LASFIPAKQYNNV
+543 IASFIPAKQYNNI
-556 VISTPS
+556 VITSPS
-562 LKSGSSYKL
+562 LKNGSSYKL
-571 LIGGTVS
+571 VIGGTVS
-578 GADKNGFASSGSVSS
+578 GADKNGYASSGSVSS
-593 AAQTLDVKLTGIT
+593 AAQTLDIKLTGIT
-606 TTFGSGGM
+606 TSFGNGGM
-614 SGGNMGGGNKG
+614 SGGMGGGNKG
-625 RFGGGQA
+625 GGFGGGQA

-637 GAPGDT
+637 SAPE
-643 NGDNGGTPPDK
+643 K
-654 PNGRMNNSQ
+654 PNGLKRR

>member
-1 MKKTVIS
+1 
-8 VLILC
+8 
-13 ACLLLSSCG
+13 
-22 KKNTASGTNNISNMS
+22 MS

-51 SNKDTTY
+51 SNNDTTY
-58 DYDESEAKTVAD
+58 DYDESEAKTVGD
-70 SEKAVKITAEGT
+70 SEKTVKITAEGT

-108 TTVSNTSG
+108 ATVSNTSG

-122 SADKVFITACEGTVN
+122 KADKVFITACEGTVN

-152 NIDGAIFSKAD
+152 NIDGAIFSKTD

-260 LKAANGSIKITA
+260 LKAANGNVKITA

-292 GNTQTTDDE
+292 GSTQTTDDE

-309 GSLILIDEGDFE
+309 GSLILIDEGGFE
-321 VSSKDDSF
+321 VSSKEDSF

-345 AGDDGF
+345 AGEDGF

-359 NGGSITVSQSYE
+359 KGGSITVSQSYE

-409 GNSDSN
+409 GSSDSN

-433 IDSNGNVVI
+433 IDSNGNVAI
-442 SGGTVLVSGP
+442 TGGTVLVSGP
-452 TDNGNGT
+452 
-459 FDYDGEATVSG
+459 A
-470 GTLLVSGPTDNGNG
+470 DNGNG

-534 ALTDEKGNV
+534 ALTDENGNV

-562 LKSGSSYKL
+562 LKNGSSYKL
-571 LIGGTVS
+571 VIGGTVS
-578 GADKNGFASSGSVSS
+578 GADKNGYASSGSVSS
-593 AAQTLDVKLTGIT
+593 AAQTLDIKLTGIT
-606 TTFGSGGM
+606 TAIGSGGM

-632 PDMNG
+632 PGMNG

>member
-13 ACLLLSSCG
+13 ACLPLSSCG
-22 KKNTASGTNNISNMS
+22 KKNTASGMNNISNMS

-51 SNKDTTY
+51 SNNDTTY

-70 SEKAVKITAEGT
+70 SEKTVKITAEGT

-108 TTVSNTSG
+108 ATVSNTSG

-122 SADKVFITACEGTVN
+122 KADKVFITAYKDTTN

-152 NIDGAIFSKAD
+152 NIDGTIFSKTN

-222 GDGIRSTNTEKS
+222 SDGIRSTNTEKS

-272 GGGAADTKQNSGGR
+272 GGGAADTKQNFGGR

-292 GNTQTTDDE
+292 GKTQTTDDE
-301 ESTKGLKA
+301 ESTNGLKA
-309 GSLILIDEGDFE
+309 GSLILIDEGGFE
-321 VSSKDDSF
+321 VSSKKDSF

-345 AGDDGF
+345 AGEDGF

-393 INAAGSSSSS
+393 INAASPSSSGSSV
-403 STGGRP
+403 GGRL

-415 ALITIGGG
+415 SLITISGG
-423 YIVVNASGDG
+423 YILVNASSDG
-433 IDSNGNVVI
+433 IDSNGNVAI
-442 SGGTVLVSGP
+442 TGGTVLVSGP
-452 TDNGNGT
+452 TDNGNGA
-459 FDYDGEATVSG
+459 FDYD
-470 GTLLVSGPTDNGNG
+470 
-484 AFDYGG
+484 G

-501 CGSSGMAQGFSDKSE
+501 CGCSGMAQGFSDKSE
-516 QASFMYTLDSSAS
+516 QASFMYTLNSSAS

-534 ALTDEKGNV
+534 ALTDENGNV
-543 LASFIPAKQYNNV
+543 LVSFIPAKQYNNV

-562 LKSGSSYKL
+562 LKNGSSYKL
-571 LIGGTVS
+571 VIGGTVS

-593 AAQTLDVKLTGIT
+593 AAQTLDIKLTGT
-606 TTFGSGGM
+606 TTTIGSGGM
-614 SGGNMGGGNKG
+614 SGGNMGGGKG

>member
-1 MKKTVIS
+1 MKKTVIP

-22 KKNTASGTNNISNMS
+22 KKNTASGTNNINNMS

-58 DYDESEAKTVAD
+58 DYDESEATTVKD

-96 PDTAKVR
+96 PDTAKVC

-108 TTVSNTSG
+108 ATVSNTSG

-122 SADKVFITACEGTVN
+122 SADKVFITAYKGTTN

-152 NIDGAIFSKAD
+152 NVDGTIFSKTD

-169 GTLNITGNCK
+169 GTLNITGNYK
-179 CGVVSKDDLI
+179 CGAVSKDDLI

-202 ALEGKDCVKIKDAA
+202 SLEGKDCVKIKDAA

-260 LKAANGSIKITA
+260 LKAANGNVKITA

-292 GNTQTTDDE
+292 GKTQTTDDE

-309 GSLILIDEGDFE
+309 GSLILIDEGSFE

-409 GNSDSN
+409 GSSDSN

-433 IDSNGNVVI
+433 IDSNGNIVI
-442 SGGTVLVSGP
+442 
-452 TDNGNGT
+452 
-459 FDYDGEATVSG
+459 SG
-470 GTLLVSGPTDNGNG
+470 GTLLVSGPADNGNG

-534 ALTDEKGNV
+534 ALTDENGNV

-556 VISTPS
+556 VISTPT
-562 LKSGSSYKL
+562 LKNGSSYKL
-571 LIGGTVS
+571 AVGGTVS
-578 GADKNGFASSGSVSS
+578 GADKNGYASSGSVSS
-593 AAQTLDVKLTGIT
+593 AAQTLDIKLTGTT

-632 PDMNG
+632 PGMNG

-654 PNGRMNNSQ
+654 PNGKMNNSQ

>member
-1 MKKTVIS
+1 
-8 VLILC
+8 
-13 ACLLLSSCG
+13 
-22 KKNTASGTNNISNMS
+22 MS

-51 SNKDTTY
+51 SNNDTTY
-58 DYDESEAKTVAD
+58 DYDESEAKTVGD
-70 SEKAVKITAEGT
+70 SEKTVKITAEGT

-108 TTVSNTSG
+108 ATVSNTSG

-122 SADKVFITACEGTVN
+122 KADKVFITACEGTVN

-152 NIDGAIFSKAD
+152 NIDGAIFSKTD

-222 GDGIRSTNTEKS
+222 GDGIRSTNTEKA

-260 LKAANGSIKITA
+260 LKAANGNVKITA
-272 GGGAADTKQNSGGR
+272 GGGAADTKQNFGGR

-292 GNTQTTDDE
+292 GSTQTTDDE

-309 GSLILIDEGDFE
+309 GSLILIDEGGFE
-321 VSSKDDSF
+321 VSSKEDSF

-345 AGDDGF
+345 AGEDGF

-409 GNSDSN
+409 GSSDSN

-433 IDSNGNVVI
+433 IDSNGNIVI

-452 TDNGNGT
+452 
-459 FDYDGEATVSG
+459 A
-470 GTLLVSGPTDNGNG
+470 DNGNG

-534 ALTDEKGNV
+534 ALTDENGNV

-562 LKSGSSYKL
+562 LKNGSSYKL
-571 LIGGTVS
+571 VIGGTVS
-578 GADKNGFASSGSVSS
+578 GADKNGYASSGSVSS
-593 AAQTLDVKLTGIT
+593 AAQTLDIKLTGIT
-606 TTFGSGGM
+606 TAIGSGGM

-632 PDMNG
+632 PGMNG